1 MTKKLPTYINN
12 ITKNYEKILK
22 FGLTF
27 IPFLNAIP
35 KIFFHFYSIL
45 SVNMKKTD
53 LLGDLGLDGIIILKC
68 IFKIG

>member
-22 FGLTF
+22 FSLTF

-35 KIFFHFYSIL
+35 KIFFHFYNIL
-45 SVNMKKTD
+45 SANMKKTD